1 MLSNCFYFKKLCIM
15 TEAII
20 TAIKYDNTVKL
31 YELTLLGIGEDNLN
45 YTNEGTAWLD
55 EEDLT
60 ELKDSGELELPQQLV
75 GARIKFVA
83 DGCEATSNVKKVI
96 WKHENYS
103 IGGSNL

>member
-1 MLSNCFYFKKLCIM
+1 M

-60 ELKDSGELELPQQLV
+60 ELKDSGELELPQLLV
-75 GARIKFVA
+75 GARIRFVA
-83 DGCEATSNVKKVI
+83 DNWKATTSKTKKVI
-96 WKHENYS
+96 WKNCKQIYNEH
-103 IGGSNL
+103 IAMHIIII

>member
-1 MLSNCFYFKKLCIM
+1 MLSNFFSFKKPCLM

-31 YELTLLGIGEDNLN
+31 YELSMLGIGEDNLN

-55 EEDLT
+55 EEDMT

-83 DGCEATSNVKKVI
+83 DNCEATTSNIKKVI
-96 WKHENYS
+96 WKNENCKTT
-103 IGGSNL
+103 GGK

>member
-1 MLSNCFYFKKLCIM
+1 MLSNCFHFKKPCIM
-15 TEAII
+15 TESII

-75 GARIKFVA
+75 GARIRFVA
-83 DGCEATSNVKKVI
+83 DNCKATTSNTKKVI
-96 WKHENYS
+96 WKNENT
-103 IGGSNL
+103 GGKIL